1 MNPLATNSFALDWY
15 LIAVIMFTGF
25 YCMLASRSIVRQLVG
40 LEIVSKAA
48 MLALISAGALSN
60 NMIFAQALLITM
72 IVIEVVVVAAG
83 LTLLVKNFRVNGTA
97 DMWSLDGL
105 KG

>member
-1 MNPLATNSFALDWY
+1 MTSFAMEWY
-15 LIAVIMFTGF
+15 LIALMLFVGF
-25 YCMLASRSIVRQLVG
+25 YGMLASRSIVRQLIG

-48 MLALISAGALSN
+48 MLALISAGALSDN
-60 NMIFAQALLITM
+60 LVYAQALLLTM

-83 LTLLVKNFRVNGTA
+83 LALLVKTFRINGTA
-97 DMWSLDGL
+97 DIWRLDSL

>member
-1 MNPLATNSFALDWY
+1 MSSFAMEWY
-15 LIAVIMFTGF
+15 LIALLMFIGF
-25 YCMLASRSIVRQLVG
+25 YCMLVSRSIVRQLVG

-48 MLALISAGALSN
+48 MLALISAGYWSN
-60 NMIFAQALLITM
+60 NLVFAQALLITM

-83 LTLLVKNFRVNGTA
+83 LALLVKNFRLHGSA
-97 DMWSLDGL
+97 DIWKLDSL

>member
-1 MNPLATNSFALDWY
+1 MNSFAMEWY
-15 LIAVIMFTGF
+15 LTAIIMFTGF
-25 YCMLASRSIVRQLVG
+25 YCMLASRSIVRQLIG

-48 MLALISAGALSN
+48 MLALISAGAMAN
-60 NMIFAQALLITM
+60 NLIFAQALLLTM

-83 LTLLVKNFRVNGTA
+83 LSLLVKNFRINGSA
-97 DMWSLDGL
+97 DIWTLNGL

>member
-1 MNPLATNSFALDWY
+1 MTSFAMEWY
-15 LIAVIMFTGF
+15 LISIIMFIGF
-25 YCMLASRSIVRQLVG
+25 YCMLASRSIVRQLIG

-48 MLALISAGALSN
+48 MLALISAGALAN
-60 NMIFAQALLITM
+60 NLIYAQALLITM

-83 LTLLVKNFRVNGTA
+83 LALLVKTFRINKSV
-97 DMWSLDGL
+97 DIWSLDSL

>member
-1 MNPLATNSFALDWY
+1 MSIFSIDWY
-15 LIAVIMFTGF
+15 FITLLVFVGF
-25 YCMLASRSIVRQLVG
+25 YGMLVSRNILRQLIG

-48 MLALISAGALSN
+48 MLAMISAGALTSN
-60 NMIFAQALLITM
+60 LMLAQALIITM

-83 LTLLVKNFRVNGTA
+83 LALLVKAHRISGSA
-97 DMWSLDGL
+97 DIWKLDSL

>member
-1 MNPLATNSFALDWY
+1 MTSFAIEWY
-15 LIAVIMFTGF
+15 LIAIMLFIGF
-25 YCMLASRSIVRQLVG
+25 YGMLASRSIVRQLIG

-48 MLALISAGALSN
+48 MLALISAGALSDN
-60 NMIFAQALLITM
+60 LVYAQALLLTM

-83 LTLLVKNFRVNGTA
+83 LALLVKTFRVNGSA
-97 DMWSLDGL
+97 DIWRLDSL

>member
-1 MNPLATNSFALDWY
+1 MSTFPIEWYIAAL
-15 LIAVIMFTGF
+15 VMFTGF
-25 YCMLASRSIVRQLVG
+25 YCMLASRSIVRQLIG

-48 MLALISAGALSN
+48 MLALISAGAFAN
-60 NMIFAQALLITM
+60 NLIFAQALLLTM

-83 LTLLVKNFRVNGTA
+83 LALLVKNFRLNGSA
-97 DMWSLDGL
+97 DIRKLDSL

>member
-1 MNPLATNSFALDWY
+1 
-15 LIAVIMFTGF
+15 
-25 YCMLASRSIVRQLVG
+25 MLASRSIVRQLIG

-48 MLALISAGALSN
+48 MLALISAGAMAN
-60 NMIFAQALLITM
+60 NLIFAQALLLTM

-83 LTLLVKNFRVNGTA
+83 LALLVKNFRLNGSA
-97 DMWSLDGL
+97 DIWTLNGL

>member
-1 MNPLATNSFALDWY
+1 MNAFALDWY
-15 LIAVIMFTGF
+15 LIALIMFIGF

-48 MLALISAGALSN
+48 MLALISAGALTN
-60 NMIFAQALLITM
+60 NLVYAQAILITM
-72 IVIEVVVVAAG
+72 IVIEVVVVATG
-83 LTLLVKNFRVNGTA
+83 LALLVKNFRLHGAA
-97 DMWSLDGL
+97 DIWNLDSL

>member
-1 MNPLATNSFALDWY
+1 MSSFAMEWY
-15 LIAVIMFTGF
+15 LIALLMFIGF

-48 MLALISAGALSN
+48 MLALVSAGYWSN
-60 NMIFAQALLITM
+60 NLVFAQALLITM

-83 LTLLVKNFRVNGTA
+83 LALLVKNFRLHGSA
-97 DMWSLDGL
+97 DIWKLDSL

>member
-1 MNPLATNSFALDWY
+1 MSIFALDWY
-15 LIAVIMFTGF
+15 FIALLMFTGF
-25 YCMLASRSIVRQLVG
+25 YAMLVSRSIIRQLIG

-48 MLALISAGALSN
+48 MLTLISAGALTGDL
-60 NMIFAQALLITM
+60 MTAQALIITM

-83 LTLLVKNFRVNGTA
+83 LALLVKAHRVTGEA
-97 DMWSLDGL
+97 DIVRLDAL